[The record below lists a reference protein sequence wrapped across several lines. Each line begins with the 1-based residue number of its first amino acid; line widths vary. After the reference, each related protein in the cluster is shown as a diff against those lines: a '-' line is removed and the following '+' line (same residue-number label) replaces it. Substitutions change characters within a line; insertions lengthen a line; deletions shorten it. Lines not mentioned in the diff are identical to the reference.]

1 MPGECEDSNRLPNE
15 AGESTERD
23 VETMGLACGVDPS
36 GMASK
41 GNHGKWLAMHCL
53 GFGACWGWVHI
64 AFFSTIFW
72 ENTAEPLS
80 MIAWLVN
87 VFANGCAM
95 IALGIFSAA
104 RGPLRLQRGLVT
116 ALTSITVLGTIGLAF
131 AQTAPDC
138 LTLFASAMSGIGTA
152 GLLLLWAEEYRN
164 IPPAYAKR
172 RTIPV
177 SMAMGVLYFL
187 AITLLPRIAAIA
199 AAAFLPIISIVLL
212 RKTFDT
218 ELKPE
223 QAASSAQIDSP
234 LEPVFSSGT
243 KKHRLV
249 DSCRHVVPIR
259 FGFFVAVYCLAP
271 GFMRGYSSALPFAS
285 TGGIGEAVFAGVA
298 GVMIVIAV
306 VSVAF
311 FGETKI
317 DLAYKLV
324 VPLMAAGL
332 LLLPFLASGREA
344 VSAVAIMSGY
354 ILFEIYVWASLADRA
369 SNVDSP
375 TALVY
380 GLGKSYMNVGL
391 LAGTF
396 VGIYFGSS
404 SSMLLVG
411 ALVFIV
417 YLFIVMEN
425 ASSPGVGVALSL
437 EKAEILEDGGP
448 LSARDKVTIVEAAQM
463 NLSEAFNALLNERC
477 SSAAN
482 EYHLSPRETEVLGLL
497 ARGRSLQAI
506 ADSLNVAYSTV
517 KTHTDRIYAKMGVHS
532 RQELIILL
540 EQSPKE

>member
-23 VETMGLACGVDPS
+23 VETMGLVCGVDPS

-212 RKTFDT
+212 RKTLDT

-223 QAASSAQIDSP
+223 RAASSAQIDSP

-243 KKHRLV
+243 KKYRLV

-285 TGGIGEAVFAGVA
+285 TGEAVFAGVA

-380 GLGKSYMNVGL
+380 GLGKSCMNAGL

-411 ALVFIV
+411 VLVFIV

-437 EKAEILEDGGP
+437 EKAEILEDDGP

>member
-23 VETMGLACGVDPS
+23 VETMELACGVDPS

-199 AAAFLPIISIVLL
+199 AAAFLPIISIVFL

-223 QAASSAQIDSP
+223 RAASSAQIDSP
-234 LEPVFSSGT
+234 LEPVFSNGT
-243 KKHRLV
+243 KKYRLV

-380 GLGKSYMNVGL
+380 GLGKSCMNAGL

-411 ALVFIV
+411 VLVFIV

-437 EKAEILEDGGP
+437 EKAEILEDDGP

-506 ADSLNVAYSTV
+506 ADSLNVTYSTV

>member
-187 AITLLPRIAAIA
+187 AITLLPRITAIA

-223 QAASSAQIDSP
+223 RAASSAQIDSS
-234 LEPVFSSGT
+234 LEPVFSNGT
-243 KKHRLV
+243 KKYRLV

-271 GFMRGYSSALPFAS
+271 GFTRGYSSALPFAS

-380 GLGKSYMNVGL
+380 GLGKSCMNAGL

-411 ALVFIV
+411 VLVFIV

-437 EKAEILEDGGP
+437 EKAEILEDDGP